1 MKREDLIELSQREL
15 HRQAR
20 RGALTFAL
28 FLVWML
34 GLFIAAN
41 VFPDRLQ
48 PEWLFV
54 PILITYT
61 SIPIVAV
68 FTMARKVT
76 NRLPRC
82 PHCGI
87 RFTRLLLPIAIA
99 TGNCGHCGRSI
110 EG

>member
-1 MKREDLIELSQREL
+1 MSGLSGEATGGGVRMGVRL
-15 HRQAR
+15 LAV
-20 RGALTFAL
+20 AL
-28 FLVWML
+28 L
-34 GLFIAAN
+34 GVL
-41 VFPDRLQ
+41 
-48 PEWLFV
+48 
-54 PILITYT
+54 
-61 SIPIVAV
+61 IVAV